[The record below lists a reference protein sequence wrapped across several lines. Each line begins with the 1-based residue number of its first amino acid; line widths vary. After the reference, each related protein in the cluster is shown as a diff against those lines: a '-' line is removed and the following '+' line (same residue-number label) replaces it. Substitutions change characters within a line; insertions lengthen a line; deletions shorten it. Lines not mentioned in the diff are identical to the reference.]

1 MACNLTQKGRLW
13 MSNGEDK
20 CKILGSSS
28 GAKIRDLN
36 SDRLTED
43 FLHDCS
49 ALSLPGRKTR
59 EGLGMEISAGGLLS
73 GTCPE
78 GLL

>member
-1 MACNLTQKGRLW
+1 
-13 MSNGEDK
+13 MSKGEDK

-28 GAKIRDLN
+28 GAKIKDLN
-36 SDRLTED
+36 SDRLTEG

-49 ALSLPGRKTR
+49 ALSLPT
-59 EGLGMEISAGGLLS
+59 EEPGMGISAGGLLS